1 MRAHGVKSVVRSSF
15 AFFKLRTKP
24 YLRACHKKT
33 STLWIRW
40 MFVIFYSKGFY
51 PLITPREITIF

>member
-1 MRAHGVKSVVRSSF
+1 MRAHGVKAVVRSSF

-40 MFVIFYSKGFY
+40 MFVI
-51 PLITPREITIF
+51 L